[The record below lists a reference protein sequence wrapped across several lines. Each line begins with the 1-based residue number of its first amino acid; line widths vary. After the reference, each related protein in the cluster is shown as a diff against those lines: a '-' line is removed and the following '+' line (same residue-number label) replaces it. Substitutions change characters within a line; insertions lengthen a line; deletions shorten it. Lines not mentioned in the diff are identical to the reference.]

1 MNCKPGDLAMIIGDE
16 TPCIAN
22 IGRIVKVHGPLTVIE
37 GHQCWGIV
45 PLHPDPIIV
54 REGTEIRAWHNVT
67 LEDGIC
73 HLDAWLKPL
82 PPMSEEEVQ
91 ALIQDKGKE
100 EATV

>member
-1 MNCKPGDLAMIIGDE
+1 MLF
-16 TPCIAN
+16 
-22 IGRIVKVHGPLTVIE
+22 RSL
-37 GHQCWGIV
+37 
-45 PLHPDPIIV
+45 

-91 ALIQDKGKE
+91 ALIHDKEKE
-100 EATV
+100 EGTV